1 MFDVEAFAVS
11 GVSLIALVFGLTEFI
26 KSQSDYWTGKRVTV
40 LAACLGGV
48 VMVVYQLIPIIP
60 APYEQVVKIV
70 VSSLTFGLAASGFYK
85 YGAERLPK
93 QA

>member
-26 KSQSDYWTGKRVTV
+26 KSQFDLTGKKVTV
-40 LAACLGGV
+40 LAACLGGLI
-48 VMVVYQLIPIIP
+48 MVVYQLIPIIP
-60 APYEQVVKIV
+60 APYEQIVKII

-93 QA
+93 QS